1 MLILEPKIKLE
12 MPLIWEPLLRLRYK
26 LGFRKYDLLVDVGLS
41 ELSFQK
47 HMKILLSRKTNE
59 KEIVEEQ
66 KPLIEGIIIDP
77 AHSSPEKLLNE
88 LIAYAYELE
97 IVSKKISGEISE
109 YAKKIT
115 MWNKY
120 MRFPDASA
128 KSIIKMLRRK
138 VFDKNGIFMLKG
150 LLKEGFGISSKT
162 RLDRIKVLEGSGQ
175 IIYLPLY
182 VEVLGARVEVFDAT
196 FSGKH
201 LSTPYTS
208 LMNNDIELLKKIV
221 RKIKEK
227 TESITF

>member
-1 MLILEPKIKLE
+1 MLILKPKIKLKI
-12 MPLIWEPLLRLRYK
+12 PLILEPLLRLRYRI
-26 LGFRKYDLLVDVGLS
+26 GFRKYDLLVDVGLS
-41 ELSFQK
+41 ELSSQK

-66 KPLIEGIIIDP
+66 KPIIEGIIIDP

-97 IVSKKISGEISE
+97 IVSKKISAEISE

-120 MRFPDASA
+120 MRFPNTSA
-128 KSIIKMLRRK
+128 KSIMKMLRRK
-138 VFDKNGIFMLKG
+138 VFDKDGIFMLKG
-150 LLKEGFGISSKT
+150 LLKEGFGISAKI
-162 RLDRIKVLEGSGQ
+162 RLEKIEVLEGSGQ
-175 IIYLPLY
+175 IVYLPLY
-182 VEVLGARVEVFDAT
+182 IEVLGAKVEVFDAT
-196 FSGKH
+196 FPEKH

-208 LMNNDIELLKKIV
+208 LINNDIELLKEIV

-227 TESITF
+227 TELVTF